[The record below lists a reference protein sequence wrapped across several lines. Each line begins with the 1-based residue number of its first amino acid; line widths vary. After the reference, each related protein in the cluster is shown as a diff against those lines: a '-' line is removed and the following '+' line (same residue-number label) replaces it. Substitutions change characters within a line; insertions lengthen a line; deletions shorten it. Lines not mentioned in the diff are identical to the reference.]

1 MHVDKS
7 CCFSLSLSPFSSV
20 KIAPGS
26 GEKQDTIQVQKRAPL
41 HTQIYIYIYIS
52 YHITSHHI
60 TSHHIIS
67 YHIISYLSLSLSLFL
82 FNAPNPP
89 RDQ

>member
-41 HTQIYIYIYIS
+41 HTQIYIY
-52 YHITSHHI
+52 
-60 TSHHIIS
+60 HIIS
-67 YHIISYLSLSLSLFL
+67 YHSTSHHNHIISYLSLSLFYLTL
-82 FNAPNPP
+82 PTPQEINKNK
-89 RDQ
+89 

>member
-41 HTQIYIYIYIS
+41 HTQIYIYIS

-67 YHIISYLSLSLSLFL
+67 YHISLSISIL